1 MLQKYK
7 INDKIKLFIL
17 TFLLIC
23 VNLNHLTLFFCV
35 FFYFFTNFA
44 HQNSKTMKKILI
56 IWTLIMGIC
65 LKAGAVLKEKNLDST
80 LVILRA
86 ELTKHYQEL
95 NEQRDEQQKQSQEVF
110 RNLTQTMRQ
119 SNQNALMLYSQ
130 QQEYLFDLTYA
141 CHQATEQYQRFQR
154 QQLPFREFI
163 SKTSGEIARY
173 DSLINSLQAMPTNIM
188 GPQAKTD
195 RSVCMTLATVIKRT
209 LEDDSKQMEDYIRYY
224 NQTEQRLK
232 HMNDYAQKRYY
243 DIQTSIFVNG
253 GDTYWNI
260 LRNIKEKWQ
269 NMKEVVTHKYT
280 NDESTR
286 HSDWNMYWILGL
298 FIAIGFYALVAI
310 GINLLIFRFMPKRF
324 HNQEFLK
331 KRSSIMWATTTITL
345 AVLMGL
351 IQHNSQQNFVIMAS
365 GLLVEY
371 LWLLAVILISLLL
384 RVKGSQIRS
393 AFKIY
398 APLLLI
404 GFVVITFRI
413 ILIPSELVS
422 LIFPPILVV
431 CLLWQWL
438 GIRRYNKNIPRS
450 DMFYT
455 YVSML
460 VFIASAICSWAGYT
474 LLAVQLLIWWIMQL
488 TCILTITCI
497 SDYLK
502 MYEGKHNFSKRP
514 VTQTWLYTLIH
525 QVVLP
530 VLIVCSVMISI
541 YWAADVFNL
550 SDMCWDI
557 FNYKFINQ
565 KNLQVSIVKLAIVI
579 STWFLFSWFSK
590 TVLSLMRMHFE
601 SKDATS
607 AESRMV
613 MGKNVIQL
621 IIWGIWLL
629 MTLAYLHISVE
640 WLLAISGGLST
651 GIGFASKDI
660 IENIYYGASL
670 MAGRI
675 KAGDWIEIDGTMG
688 KVKSISYTSTII
700 ESLYGEVITFQN
712 AQLFAKNYK
721 NLTRNH
727 GYVLA
732 VVPFGVAYGSN
743 LKQVTTLVEEAVNNL
758 HHQWMDPKK
767 TVKSVVS
774 EMADSSINFKLFI
787 WAIAP
792 KKSYVVSDVL
802 KCVYDTLNAHGIQIP
817 FPQRDIHVI
826 NEK

>member
-1 MLQKYK
+1 MKK
-7 INDKIKLFIL
+7 
-17 TFLLIC
+17 LLI
-23 VNLNHLTLFFCV
+23 
-35 FFYFFTNFA
+35 
-44 HQNSKTMKKILI
+44 ILA
-56 IWTLIMGIC
+56 LVMGMVGE
-65 LKAGAVLKEKNLDST
+65 AGAVLKEKNLDST

-95 NEQRDEQQKQSQEVF
+95 SDQRNEQQRQSQEVF
-110 RNLTQTMRQ
+110 QNLTQTMKQ

-130 QQEYLFDLTYA
+130 KQEYLFDLTYA

-163 SKTSGEIARY
+163 SNTSGEIARY

-188 GPQAKTD
+188 GEQAKTD
-195 RSVCMTLATVIKRT
+195 RSVCLTLATVIKRT
-209 LEDDSKQMEDYIRYY
+209 LEEDSQQMEDYIRYY
-224 NQTEQRLK
+224 NMTEQRLK

-253 GDTYWNI
+253 GDTYLDI

-269 NMKEVVTHKYT
+269 NMKEIVTRKYT
-280 NDESTR
+280 PDKATE
-286 HSDWNMYWILGL
+286 HSDWNLYWIFGL
-298 FIAIGFYALVAI
+298 FVAIAFYALIAIGL
-310 GINLLIFRFMPKRF
+310 NLLVFRFMPKRF
-324 HNQEFLK
+324 HTTEFLK

-345 AVLMGL
+345 ALLMGV
-351 IQHNSQQNFVIMAS
+351 IQYNSRQNFVIMAS

-422 LIFPPILVV
+422 LIFPPVLIA
-431 CLLWQWL
+431 CLLWQWF

-455 YVSML
+455 YVSMV
-460 VFIASAICSWAGYT
+460 VFIASAGCSWAGYT

-502 MYEGKHNFSKRP
+502 MYEEKHEFSKKP
-514 VTQTWLYTLIH
+514 VTQTWLYTLTH

-530 VLIVCSVMISI
+530 ALIVCSVMISI

-565 KNLQVSIVKLAIVI
+565 ENLQVSVVKLAVVV
-579 STWFLFSWFSK
+579 STWFLFRWISR
-590 TVLSLMRMHFE
+590 TILNLMRLHFE
-601 SKDATS
+601 TKDPST
-607 AESRMV
+607 AESRTV

-629 MTLAYLHISVE
+629 SALAYLNISVA

-675 KAGDWIEIDGTMG
+675 KAGDWIEVEGTMG
-688 KVKSISYTSTII
+688 KVRNISYTATVI

-712 AQLFAKNYK
+712 AQLFTKNYK

-732 VVPFGVAYGSN
+732 VVPFGVAYGSD

-767 TVKSVVS
+767 KVQSVVS
-774 EMADSSINFKLFI
+774 EMADSSINFKLFV
-787 WAIAP
+787 WAVAP

-802 KCVYDTLNAHGIQIP
+802 KCVYDTLKANGIQIP
-817 FPQRDIHVI
+817 FPQRDVHIYS
-826 NEK
+826 E

>member
-1 MLQKYK
+1 
-7 INDKIKLFIL
+7 
-17 TFLLIC
+17 
-23 VNLNHLTLFFCV
+23 
-35 FFYFFTNFA
+35 
-44 HQNSKTMKKILI
+44 MKKFLI
-56 IWTLIMGIC
+56 ILALIMGMANE
-65 LKAGAVLKEKNLDST
+65 AGAVLKEKNLDST

-86 ELTKHYQEL
+86 ELVKHYQEL
-95 NEQRDEQQKQSQEVF
+95 SSQRDEQREQNQEVF
-110 RNLTQTMRQ
+110 RNLTRTMKQ

-130 QQEYLFDLTYA
+130 KEEYLFDLTYA
-141 CHQATEQYQRFQR
+141 CHQATEQYQRFQH
-154 QQLPFREFI
+154 QQLPFRVYINNIGE
-163 SKTSGEIARY
+163 EIARY

-188 GPQAKTD
+188 GTQAQKD
-195 RSVCMTLATVIKRT
+195 RSVCLTLATVIKRT
-209 LEDDSKQMEDYIRYY
+209 LEEDSQQMQDYIRYY
-224 NQTEQRLK
+224 NNTEQRLK

-253 GDTYWNI
+253 GDTYLDI
-260 LRNIKEKWQ
+260 LRNLKEKWQ
-269 NMKEVVTHKYT
+269 NMKEIMARKYT
-280 NDESTR
+280 TDETTK
-286 HSDWNMYWILGL
+286 HSDWNMFWIFGL
-298 FIAIGFYALVAI
+298 FVAI
-310 GINLLIFRFMPKRF
+310 AFYTILSIGLNLLIFRFMPKRF
-324 HNQEFLK
+324 HTTEFLK
-331 KRSSIMWATTTITL
+331 KRRSIMWATTTITL
-345 AVLMGL
+345 AIVMGL
-351 IQHNSQQNFVIMAS
+351 IQYNSHQNFVIMAS

-384 RVKGSQIRS
+384 RVSGSQIRS
-393 AFKIY
+393 AFNIY

-404 GFVVITFRI
+404 GFVVISFRI

-422 LIFPPILVV
+422 LAFPPILIA
-431 CLLWQWL
+431 CLLWQWFC
-438 GIRRYNKNIPRS
+438 IRRHNKNVPRS

-455 YVSML
+455 YVSMM
-460 VFIASAICSWAGYT
+460 VFIASAGCSWAGYT

-502 MYEGKHNFSKRP
+502 MYEEKHEFSKKS
-514 VTQTWLYTLIH
+514 VTQTWLYTLTH

-541 YWAADVFNL
+541 YWAAEVFNL

-565 KNLQVSIVKLAIVI
+565 ENLQVSVVKLAVVI
-579 STWFLFSWFSK
+579 STWFLFRWISR
-590 TVLSLMRMHFE
+590 TVLSLMRLHFE
-601 SKDATS
+601 TKDPTT
-607 AESRMV
+607 AESRAV

-629 MTLAYLHISVE
+629 TALAYLNISVE

-675 KAGDWIEIDGTMG
+675 KVGDWIEIDGTMG
-688 KVKSISYTSTII
+688 KVTSISYTSTII
-700 ESLYGEVITFQN
+700 ESLYGEIITFQN
-712 AQLFAKNYK
+712 SQLFTKNYK

-732 VVPFGVAYGSN
+732 VVPFGVSYGSN
-743 LKQVTTLVEEAVNNL
+743 LKQVTTLVEDAVNNM
-758 HHQWMDPKK
+758 HHKWMDPDKK
-767 TVKSVVS
+767 VKSVVS
-774 EMADSSINFKLFI
+774 EMADSSINFKLFV
-787 WAIAP
+787 WADAP

-802 KCVYDTLNAHGIQIP
+802 KCVYDTLNDHGIQIP
-817 FPQRDIHVI
+817 FPQRDVHII
-826 NEK
+826 SEE

>member
-1 MLQKYK
+1 
-7 INDKIKLFIL
+7 
-17 TFLLIC
+17 
-23 VNLNHLTLFFCV
+23 
-35 FFYFFTNFA
+35 
-44 HQNSKTMKKILI
+44 MKKILI
-56 IWTLIMGIC
+56 ILALIMGMVSE
-65 LKAGAVLKEKNLDST
+65 AGAVLKEKNLDST

-86 ELTKHYQEL
+86 ELVKHYQEL
-95 NEQRDEQQKQSQEVF
+95 SDQRNEQREQTQEVF
-110 RNLTQTMRQ
+110 KNLTQTMKQ

-130 QQEYLFDLTYA
+130 KEEYLFDLTYA

-154 QQLPFREFI
+154 QQLPFREYI
-163 SKTSGEIARY
+163 NNTSEEIARY

-188 GPQAKTD
+188 GTQAQKD
-195 RSVCMTLATVIKRT
+195 RSVCLTLATVIKRT
-209 LEDDSKQMEDYIRYY
+209 LEDDSQQMQDYIRYY
-224 NQTEQRLK
+224 NMTEQRLK
-232 HMNDYAQKRYY
+232 HMNDYAQTRYY

-253 GDTYWNI
+253 GDTYWDI
-260 LRNIKEKWQ
+260 LRNLKEKWQ
-269 NMKEVVTHKYT
+269 NMKEIVARKYT
-280 NDESTR
+280 TDETTK
-286 HSDWNMYWILGL
+286 HSDWNMYWIFGL
-298 FIAIGFYALVAI
+298 FVAIAFYALLSV
-310 GINLLIFRFMPKRF
+310 GLNLLIFRFMPKRF
-324 HNQEFLK
+324 HTTEFLK

-345 AVLMGL
+345 AIVMGL
-351 IQHNSQQNFVIMAS
+351 IQYNSHQNFVIMAS

-384 RVKGSQIRS
+384 RVNGSQIRS

-422 LIFPPILVV
+422 LIFPPILIV
-431 CLLWQWL
+431 CLLWQWF

-455 YVSML
+455 YVSMM
-460 VFIASAICSWAGYT
+460 VFIASAGCSWAGYT

-497 SDYLK
+497 SDYLR
-502 MYEGKHNFSKRP
+502 MYEEKHQFSKKP
-514 VTQTWLYTLIH
+514 VTQTWLYTLTH
-525 QVVLP
+525 QVVMP

-550 SDMCWDI
+550 SDMCWNI
-557 FNYKFINQ
+557 FNYKFIDQ
-565 KNLQVSIVKLAIVI
+565 KNLQVSVVKLAVVI
-579 STWFLFSWFSK
+579 STWFLFRWISK
-590 TVLSLMRMHFE
+590 TILSLMRLHFE
-601 SKDATS
+601 AKDPST
-607 AESRMV
+607 AESRVV

-629 MTLAYLHISVE
+629 STLAYLNISVE

-688 KVKSISYTSTII
+688 KVTSISYTSTII
-700 ESLYGEVITFQN
+700 ESLYGEIITFQN
-712 AQLFAKNYK
+712 AQLFKNNYK

-732 VVPFGVAYGSN
+732 VIPFGVAYGSN

-758 HHQWMDPKK
+758 HHPWMDSKK
-767 TVKSVVS
+767 KVQSVVS
-774 EMADSSINFKLFI
+774 EMADSSINFKLFV
-787 WAIAP
+787 WAVAP

-802 KCVYDTLNAHGIQIP
+802 KCVYDTLNNNGIQIP
-817 FPQRDIHVI
+817 FPQRDVHIYS
-826 NEK
+826 E

>member
-1 MLQKYK
+1 
-7 INDKIKLFIL
+7 
-17 TFLLIC
+17 
-23 VNLNHLTLFFCV
+23 
-35 FFYFFTNFA
+35 
-44 HQNSKTMKKILI
+44 MKKTLI
-56 IWTLIMGIC
+56 ILALIIGMVSE
-65 LKAGAVLKEKNLDST
+65 AGAVLKEKNLDST

-95 NEQRDEQQKQSQEVF
+95 GDQRKEQRRQSQEVF
-110 RNLTQTMRQ
+110 TNLRETMKQ

-163 SKTSGEIARY
+163 NNTSGEIARY
-173 DSLINSLQAMPTNIM
+173 DSLVNSLLAMPTNIM
-188 GPQAKTD
+188 GEQARID
-195 RSVCMTLATVIKRT
+195 RSVCLTLATVIKRT
-209 LEDDSKQMEDYIRYY
+209 LEEDSQQMEDYIKFY
-224 NQTEQRLK
+224 NMTEQRLK

-253 GDTYWNI
+253 GDTYFEI

-269 NMKEVVTHKYT
+269 DMKEIVTRKYT
-280 NDESTR
+280 TDETTK
-286 HSDWNMYWILGL
+286 HSDWNLYWIFGL
-298 FIAIGFYALVAI
+298 FVAIAFYALLAI
-310 GINLLIFRFMPKRF
+310 GINLLVFKFMPRRF
-324 HNQEFLK
+324 HTKEFLK

-345 AVLMGL
+345 ALLMGI
-351 IQHNSQQNFVIMAS
+351 IQYNSHQNFVIMAS

-384 RVKGSQIRS
+384 RVNASQIKN

-413 ILIPSELVS
+413 VLIPSELVS
-422 LIFPPILVV
+422 LIFPPVLIA
-431 CLLWQWL
+431 CLLWQWW
-438 GIRRYNKNIPRS
+438 GIRRYNRNIPRS

-455 YVSML
+455 YVSMA
-460 VFIASAICSWAGYT
+460 VFIASACCSWAGYT

-502 MYEGKHNFSKRP
+502 MYEERHQFSTKP
-514 VTQTWLYTLIH
+514 VTQTWLYTFTH
-525 QVVLP
+525 KVVLP
-530 VLIVCSVMISI
+530 ILIVCSVMLSI

-550 SDMCWDI
+550 SDMCWGI
-557 FNYKFINQ
+557 FNHKFINQ
-565 KNLQVSIVKLAIVI
+565 ENLQVSVVKLAVVI
-579 STWFLFSWFSK
+579 SSWFLFSWISK
-590 TVLSLMRMHFE
+590 TILSLMRLHFE
-601 SKDATS
+601 TKDPTT
-607 AESRMV
+607 AESRSV

-629 MTLAYLHISVE
+629 SVLAYLDISVA

-675 KAGDWIEIDGTMG
+675 KAGDWIEINGTMG
-688 KVKSISYTSTII
+688 KVTSISYTSTMI

-712 AQLFAKNYK
+712 AQLFKNNYK

-743 LKQVTTLVEEAVNNL
+743 LKQVAMLVETAINNL
-758 HHQWMDPKK
+758 DHKWIDPEKP
-767 TVKSVVS
+767 VKSVVS
-774 EMADSSINFKLFI
+774 EMGDSSINFKLFV
-787 WAIAP
+787 WAEAP
-792 KKSYVVSDVL
+792 KKSYVISDVL
-802 KCVYDTLNAHGIQIP
+802 KCVYDTLNKNGIQIP
-817 FPQRDIHVI
+817 FPQRDVHLIS
-826 NEK
+826 E

>member
-1 MLQKYK
+1 
-7 INDKIKLFIL
+7 
-17 TFLLIC
+17 
-23 VNLNHLTLFFCV
+23 
-35 FFYFFTNFA
+35 
-44 HQNSKTMKKILI
+44 MKKTLI
-56 IWTLIMGIC
+56 ILALIMGMVSE
-65 LKAGAVLKEKNLDST
+65 AGAVLKEKNLDST

-95 NEQRDEQQKQSQEVF
+95 NDQRTEQRRQSQEVF
-110 RNLTQTMRQ
+110 TNLRETMKQ

-130 QQEYLFDLTYA
+130 KQEYLFDLTYA

-163 SKTSGEIARY
+163 SNTSGEIARY

-188 GPQAKTD
+188 GERAKTD
-195 RSVCMTLATVIKRT
+195 RSVCLTLATVIKRT
-209 LEDDSKQMEDYIRYY
+209 MEEDSQQMEDYIRYY
-224 NQTEQRLK
+224 NMTEQRLK

-253 GDTYWNI
+253 GDTYLEI

-269 NMKEVVTHKYT
+269 DMKEIVTRKYT
-280 NDESTR
+280 TDETTK
-286 HSDWNMYWILGL
+286 HSDWNMYWIFGL
-298 FIAIGFYALVAI
+298 FVAIGFYALIAI
-310 GINLLIFRFMPKRF
+310 GINLLVFKFMPKRF
-324 HNQEFLK
+324 HTLEFLK

-351 IQHNSQQNFVIMAS
+351 IQYNSHQNFVIMAS

-384 RVKGSQIRS
+384 RVNASQIKN

-422 LIFPPILVV
+422 LIFPPVLIA
-431 CLLWQWL
+431 CLLWQWW

-455 YVSML
+455 YVSMM
-460 VFIASAICSWAGYT
+460 VFIASAVCSWAGYT

-502 MYEGKHNFSKRP
+502 MYEEKHHFSQRP
-514 VTQTWLYTLIH
+514 ITQTWLYTFTH
-525 QVVLP
+525 KVVLP

-550 SDMCWDI
+550 SDMCWGI
-557 FNYKFINQ
+557 FNHKFINQ
-565 KNLQVSIVKLAIVI
+565 KNLQVSVVKLAVVI
-579 STWFLFSWFSK
+579 STWFLFSWLSK
-590 TVLSLMRMHFE
+590 TILSLMRLHFE
-601 SKDATS
+601 TKDPTT
-607 AESRMV
+607 AESRSV

-621 IIWGIWLL
+621 IIWGVWLL

-712 AQLFAKNYK
+712 AQLFKNNYK

-743 LKQVTTLVEEAVNNL
+743 LKQVTTLVEEAVNKL
-758 HHQWMDPKK
+758 HHKWMDSKK
-767 TVKSVVS
+767 PVKSVVS
-774 EMADSSINFKLFI
+774 EMADSSINFKLFV
-787 WAIAP
+787 WADAP
-792 KKSYVVSDVL
+792 KKSYVISDVL
-802 KCVYDTLNAHGIQIP
+802 KCVYDTLNANGIQIP
-817 FPQRDIHVI
+817 FPQRDVHLISD
-826 NEK
+826 K